1 MTEREIL
8 IAASGI
14 SETNSPKAQIQI
26 ETKFVDIE
34 NGEEIVVDT
43 IGFHGPILNFF
54 RSVRHMSV
62 DVQFD
67 SASDPGLLQLIQMLK
82 NFCISENSLS
92 TGENKIP
99 VVTLTV
105 LPVSLAGEYFATGVN
120 GSWVVMPS
128 QANRLP
134 DTVRFIFDNRD
145 FHTYRL
151 NESNFDLDQLDITE

>member
-8 IAASGI
+8 IEASGI
-14 SETNSPKAQIQI
+14 SESREPKAQVQI
-26 ETKFVDIE
+26 ETKFVDVE
-34 NGEEIVVDT
+34 NGEETVVDS

-54 RSVRHMSV
+54 RSVRHMNV

-67 SASDPGLLQLIQMLK
+67 SSSDPGLLQLVQMLK
-82 NFCISENSLS
+82 NFCIPENSMVS
-92 TGENKIP
+92 GDSRIP
-99 VVTLTV
+99 VVVLTV
-105 LPVSLAGEYFATGVN
+105 LPTSLNGEYFATGVN
-120 GSWVVMPS
+120 ASWVVVPS

-151 NESNFDLDQLDITE
+151 NESNIDVDQLSRDE

>member
-14 SETNSPKAQIQI
+14 SETREPKAQVQI
-26 ETKFVDIE
+26 DTKFVDVE
-34 NGEEIVVDT
+34 NGEEIVLDT

-54 RSVRHMSV
+54 RSVRHMNM

-67 SASDPGLLQLIQMLK
+67 SASDPGLLQLVQILK
-82 NFCISENSLS
+82 NFCVPENSLS
-92 TGENKIP
+92 TGDSRIP
-99 VVTLTV
+99 IITVTA
-105 LPVSLAGEYFATGVN
+105 LPTSLGGEYFATGVN
-120 GSWVVMPS
+120 ASWVVMPS

-151 NESNFDLDQLDITE
+151 NESEVDFDQLEREQ